1 MAETQPSP
9 ADELSSSMG
18 QLKSM
23 FTSLL
28 SDAKNEILSHVKTS
42 IDRVYA
48 DFEVVADGGS
58 GTNEDAHL
66 CQTSQQITSML
77 SAVVDQP
84 KVERG

>member
-1 MAETQPSP
+1 
-9 ADELSSSMG
+9 MG

-66 CQTSQQITSML
+66 CQTSQLETTLGEAML
-77 SAVVDQP
+77 PQSSDI
-84 KVERG
+84 